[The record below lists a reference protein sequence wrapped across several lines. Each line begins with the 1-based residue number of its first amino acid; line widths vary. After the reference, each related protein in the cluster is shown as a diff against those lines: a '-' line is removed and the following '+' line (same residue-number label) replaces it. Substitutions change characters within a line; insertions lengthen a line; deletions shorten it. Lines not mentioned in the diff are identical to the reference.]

1 MAQTLTQVREW
12 NAGLKSAK
20 TGVVAV
26 FVGGTS
32 GIGKQTAI
40 KLASTVVKPVI
51 HIIGR
56 SQVAGAQVIEALKIA
71 NPSGSYSFKSVD
83 ISNLRLVDEV
93 CNELKSQFV
102 ELDLLFLSAGAVAFS
117 KKETD
122 AGIDVNHM
130 LRYYSRIRFIVN
142 LLSALQASKS
152 PRVISVLAGGKEIM
166 IEKDNLDLN
175 KKFSL
180 SASNGYPA
188 SMTSLVF
195 EKLAAQYPTIS
206 FLHVFPGIVATPLM
220 KNSIGSVMGSL
231 IGFLMKP
238 ISISAE
244 ESGEWHTWLLTSPN
258 FASKNSG
265 KGAYILNH
273 NGKDATNQALMA
285 ELQEKGFPEIVW
297 KHTHDTFNRIM
308 A

>member
-1 MAQTLTQVREW
+1 MAQALTQVREW
-12 NAGLKSAK
+12 NTGLKSTK
-20 TGVVAV
+20 PEMVAL

-40 KLASTVVKPVI
+40 KLASAVDKPVI

-56 SQVAGAQVIEALKIA
+56 SEVAGAQVIEAMKIA
-71 NPSGSYSFKSVD
+71 NPSGAYSFKSVD
-83 ISNLRLVDEV
+83 ISNLYLVDEA
-93 CNELKSQFV
+93 CNELKRQIA
-102 ELDLLFLSAGAVAFS
+102 ELDFLFLSAGAVTFS
-117 KKETD
+117 KKDSLSTSYLPLK
-122 AGIDVNHM
+122 
-130 LRYYSRIRFIVN
+130 LRKNS
-142 LLSALQASKS
+142 
-152 PRVISVLAGGKEIM
+152 RVISVLAGGKEIM
-166 IEKDNLDLN
+166 IEEDNLDLE

-188 SMTSLVF
+188 SMTSLFF
-195 EKLAAQYPTIS
+195 EKLAAQNPSIS

-220 KNSIGSVMGSL
+220 KNNIGSVMGSL

-244 ESGEWHTWLLTSPN
+244 ESGEWNTWLSTSPN
-258 FASKNSG
+258 FAPKSSG

-273 NGKDATNQALMA
+273 NGKDATNQALMT
-285 ELQEKGFPEIVW
+285 ELREKGFPEIVW
-297 KHTHDTFNRIM
+297 QHTQTTFDRIL